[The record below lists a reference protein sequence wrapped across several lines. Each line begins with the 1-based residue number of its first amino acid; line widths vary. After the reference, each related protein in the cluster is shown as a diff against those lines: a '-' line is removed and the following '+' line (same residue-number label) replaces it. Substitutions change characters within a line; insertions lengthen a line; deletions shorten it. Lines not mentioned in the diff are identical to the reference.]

1 MVSLVRR
8 SFSNA
13 EEAVHM
19 GALVVTALALAMGLF
34 ARDAEWVRV
43 GVSLTLLL
51 PPLRIFTSILGEARA
66 KRFGVA
72 AMGAAVLAVLFFSR
86 HIS

>member
-1 MVSLVRR
+1 MTKLVKR
-8 SFSNA
+8 SFSNV

-19 GALVVTALALAMGLF
+19 GALVITALALALGLF
-34 ARDAEWVRV
+34 THDAEWVRI

-51 PPLRIFTSILGEARA
+51 PPLRIFTSILGEARS

-72 AMGAAVLAVLFFSR
+72 AMGAVVLAVLFFSR